1 MSIHKT
7 ESLDPEFLRQAL
19 VRVFKKS
26 EQDAQVIIRTV
37 ELAGSAECG
46 TYSRQVAETKVDEVR
61 SDALRRQTRIDS
73 HRYATFQ
80 K

>member
-7 ESLDPEFLRQAL
+7 ESLDSEFLRQAL

-46 TYSRQVAETKVDEVR
+46 TLLASGGGDEGG
-61 SDALRRQTRIDS
+61 
-73 HRYATFQ
+73 
-80 K
+80 